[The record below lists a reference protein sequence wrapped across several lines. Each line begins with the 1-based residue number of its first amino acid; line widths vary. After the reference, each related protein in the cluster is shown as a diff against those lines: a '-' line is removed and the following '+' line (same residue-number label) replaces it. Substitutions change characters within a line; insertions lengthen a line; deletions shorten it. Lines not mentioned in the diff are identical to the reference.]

1 MCRSR
6 AAKWATRMAQ
16 MCRSQAIKWAM
27 RSRHCKIAAEV
38 RASRPSPRARRQ
50 DLRKKC
56 GECLFA
62 RIADGDCQD
71 HYATNPTPQ
80 VQQHG
85 E

>member
-6 AAKWATRMAQ
+6 AAKWTTRMAQ
-16 MCRSQAIKWAM
+16 MCRSQAIKWTAM
-27 RSRHCKIAAEV
+27 RSRHRKIAAEV
-38 RASRPSPRARRQ
+38 RASPRARRQ

-56 GECLFA
+56 GECLIA

-71 HYATNPTPQ
+71 HYATNPAPQ